1 MLGIL
6 VDNGAHYDV
15 GHIWSDI
22 YICLHMGIYGHIW
35 SYMVIYGHI
44 WSYMVICGHIW
55 LYGHIII
62 YGDIACGWWAVS
74 NTPFVSNRKLQ
85 SN

>member
-1 MLGIL
+1 
-6 VDNGAHYDV
+6 
-15 GHIWSDI
+15 
-22 YICLHMGIYGHIW
+22 
-35 SYMVIYGHI
+35 MVIY
-44 WSYMVICGHIW
+44 GHIW

-85 SN
+85 SNRISHHLPLLPVL